1 MMSPH
6 FIDKATLRNRQC
18 YKEKHVSY
26 KSTNRKNIL
35 YFRKNSDIPRGAIV
49 TNYNRVLILPRV
61 RVEDQGE
68 YMCRAYNDKVSIT
81 GSVTLSIQAR

>member
-1 MMSPH
+1 MTKTIPTPSTKELRGIFYEQGLFEIEF
-6 FIDKATLRNRQC
+6 FI
-18 YKEKHVSY
+18 
-26 KSTNRKNIL
+26 
-35 YFRKNSDIPRGAIV
+35 FRKNSDSPREAIV

-68 YMCRAYNDKVSIT
+68 YVCRAYNDKVSIT

>member
-1 MMSPH
+1 
-6 FIDKATLRNRQC
+6 
-18 YKEKHVSY
+18 
-26 KSTNRKNIL
+26 
-35 YFRKNSDIPRGAIV
+35 V

-68 YMCRAYNDKVSIT
+68 YVCRAYNDKVSIT